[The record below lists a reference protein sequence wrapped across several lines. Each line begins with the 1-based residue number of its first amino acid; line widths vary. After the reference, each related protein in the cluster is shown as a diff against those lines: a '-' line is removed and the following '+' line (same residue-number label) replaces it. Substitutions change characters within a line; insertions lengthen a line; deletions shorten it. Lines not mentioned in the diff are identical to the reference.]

1 MNNFDLRKFLT
12 ENKLTSNSRDLQQE
26 EIDNSDWANTV
37 RAQNQKDKSLKKYPQ
52 WYKDYIEEMKEIKPN
67 FLKQLDLHL
76 NKIPSDATKVQLLI
90 DDSAHR
96 PEYDTKEDQG
106 ALNISQI
113 KKELIEGFQAVLRGL
128 YESLEDLVD
137 EQQDYKYFVRQRK
150 SFEETM
156 DGLFDFEEDR
166 ILKAM
171 DDEYEDIGMYPVL
184 TAFFGGSGHMTVYE
198 VLADKPLPGSES

>member
-76 NKIPSDATKVQLLI
+76 NKIPSDATKVQLFI

-106 ALNISQI
+106 ALSISQI
-113 KKELIEGFQAVLRGL
+113 KKELIEGFQAELDSL
-128 YESLEDLVD
+128 YRRLEDLVD
-137 EQQDYKYFVRQRK
+137 EQGSKYFASSDK
-150 SFEETM
+150 TFYETM
-156 DGLFDFEEDR
+156 EGLFDFEEDR

>member
-106 ALNISQI
+106 ALSISQI
-113 KKELIEGFQAVLRGL
+113 KKELIEGFQAELDSL
-128 YESLEDLVD
+128 YRRLEDLVD
-137 EQQDYKYFVRQRK
+137 EQGSKYFASSDK
-150 SFEETM
+150 TFYETM
-156 DGLFDFEEDR
+156 EGLFDFEEDR

>member
-137 EQQDYKYFVRQRK
+137 EQGSKYFASSDK
-150 SFEETM
+150 TFYETM
-156 DGLFDFEEDR
+156 EGLFDFEEDR

>member
-184 TAFFGGSGHMTVYE
+184 TAFFDGSGHMTVYE